1 MDPRPRS
8 HVCTFLL
15 RAATLVAAAAIA
27 AGCNML
33 QSPSAEVTPTEPQG
47 AYGANQQA
55 LQGAQSSSNRLTCGD
70 LLTGEW
76 YLCVSHS
83 IEVQFPP
90 YAKGSIWAQATSPN
104 CIRLIASQQGS
115 ATGSEIDVPI
125 SIGGAVASDEVCCK
139 PSGTAYVSLTASGEC
154 LGTAHAGVVTLTI
167 TEYWGTARA
176 DLQCQCVDPEK
187 DCHAD
192 EASGPITIGGLG
204 EMSRSVDFE
213 LLKSGTCRPLTIPG
227 NGMISGTLNY
237 CLQDHPSDPF
247 VGLEP
252 LGCP

>member
-1 MDPRPRS
+1 MDPPPVS
-8 HVCTFLL
+8 HEFSFLF
-15 RAATLVAAAAIA
+15 RAATMVAAVAIT

-33 QSPSAEVTPTEPQG
+33 RPSSAEGTPTEAQG
-47 AYGANQQA
+47 AYGANPQA
-55 LQGAQSSSNRLTCGD
+55 LQGAQSSSDRLTCAD

-83 IEVQFPP
+83 IELQFPP
-90 YAKGSIWAQATSPN
+90 YAKGSIWAQAISPN
-104 CIRLIASQQGS
+104 CVRLIASQQGG
-115 ATGSEIDVPI
+115 AAGSDIDVPI
-125 SIGGAVASDEVCCK
+125 SIGGAFANDEVCCK
-139 PSGTAYVSLTASGEC
+139 PSGTAYLNLTASGEC
-154 LGTAHAGVVTLTI
+154 TGTAHAGVVTLTI
-167 TEYWGTARA
+167 TEFWGNARA

-192 EASGPITIGGLG
+192 EASGPITVGGLG

-213 LLKSGTCRPLTIPG
+213 LMRSGTCRPLTIPG